1 MATRRKRKEQQTKL
15 EDKFNYDKKF
25 RQSEKVFLSVNLT
38 KMPVENKTRPAV
50 AFVYI
55 RSLRREKII
64 VIEIRR

>member
-15 EDKFNYDKKF
+15 EDKFNYDRKF
-25 RQSEKVFLSVNLT
+25 RQSEKVFHSVNLT

-50 AFVYI
+50 VFVYV
-55 RSLRREKII
+55 RSLGREKII

>member
-1 MATRRKRKEQQTKL
+1 M
-15 EDKFNYDKKF
+15 EDKFNYDRKF

-50 AFVYI
+50 VFVYV